1 MQREETAMA
10 KGLVLAGGG
19 AKGSYQIGVWKALQ
33 EMGWQPDIITGT
45 SIGSLNGAL
54 LAQGDYEIAR
64 SMWLMVQTEDILTLP
79 EDNSLPEISAFVQ
92 DALRSGGMDVTPLE
106 KVVYRLL
113 DEPRLRRG
121 PVKFGLVTV
130 EKKTLKACE
139 LPLEE
144 IPEGMLAEYL
154 LASSACFPALRPR
167 VIDGKKFIDGG
178 YRDNMPFNLAKR
190 MGATELVTVDI
201 SGIGITKPNL
211 TGLPTTAIHCYWDLG
226 DLFEVDAAQAAYN
239 MELGY
244 NDTYR
249 AFGQLRG
256 TAYAIRPQQ
265 AMEQLAPLRRAYHA
279 CLREVTASERALD
292 LSVRTALAQFHA
304 EDKPM
309 EVLECAARAVHVD
322 PTPIYSVAQLAR
334 AFVESCHAEDFR
346 RLEGLFDPDGP
357 DRLDVLRGLTDPQE
371 LVAAI
376 AWQAWH
382 KLAEPAPRL
391 DVLDESQ
398 DPVLPLA
405 WFADKPTQ
413 SYTLP
418 EKTQD

>member
-1 MQREETAMA
+1 MA

-19 AKGSYQIGVWKALQ
+19 AKGSYQIGVWKALM

-64 SMWLMVQTEDILTLP
+64 SMWLTMQEQDVLTLP
-79 EDNSLPEISAFVQ
+79 EDNSLPEISAFVH
-92 DALRSGGMDVTPLE
+92 DAIHSGGMDVTPLE
-106 KVVYRLL
+106 RTVYKML
-113 DEPRLRRG
+113 DEKRLRAG
-121 PVKFGLVTV
+121 KTKYGLVTV

-139 LPLEE
+139 LSLEE

-167 VIDGKKFIDGG
+167 IIDGKQFIDGG

-226 DLFEVDAAQAAYN
+226 ELFEVDGAQAARN

-249 AFGQLRG
+249 AFGHLRG

-265 AMEQLAPLRRAYHA
+265 AMDQLAPLRRAYTA
-279 CLREVTASERALD
+279 CLRELTETERALD
-292 LSVRTALAQFHA
+292 LSVRTALAQFHP

-309 EVLECAARAVHVD
+309 EVLECAAKAVAVD
-322 PTPIYSVAQLAR
+322 PTPIYSVAQLAK
-334 AFVESCHAEDFR
+334 AFLERCDDERFR
-346 RLEGLFDPDGP
+346 RLEGLFDPEGP
-357 DRLDVLRGLTDPQE
+357 DRLDVIRGLTDPQE

-382 KLAEPAPRL
+382 KLAQPVAV

-398 DPVLPLA
+398 DPPMPLE

-413 SYTLP
+413 SFALP
-418 EKTQD
+418 PKKEA